1 MRYRERFLN
10 LYIPMR
16 YISSAYTRYL
26 LAIVVILLL
35 ATCKDDEVTPS
46 KTDTANEYVNNW
58 ILENMK
64 FWYLWHDKIPSK
76 PDLAEAPADFFES
89 LLYTS
94 EDRFSW
100 IQDNYQDLINSLQGV
115 SKEAGYEYRL
125 YRESSSNNNVIAQI
139 VYIKPSSPAAQAG
152 LKRGDVITHINEQQ
166 ITLSNYQELIGS
178 IGANHTLRYRPLLVG
193 WDSFDTEKTASLTT
207 VEYQE
212 DPNYMHTVIE
222 SGDHKI
228 GYYVYNFFAVG
239 PTSSSTTYDDEM
251 ESVFADFKA
260 QGITDL
266 VLDLRYNS
274 GGSEAS
280 ANNLASL
287 IGTGV
292 TSNNVFLRRE
302 YNEDVENEI
311 LNDASL
317 GEDYLTSNFKTKASN
332 VGGQLQNSR
341 LYVLTS
347 SRTASAS
354 ELVINSLK
362 PYMQVFIIG
371 DTTYGKNVG
380 SISLYQENDPKNTW
394 GMQPIVLKV
403 YNSLNQSDYSKGFAP
418 DIVNMDNSL
427 YIYPLGDARETLL
440 SVALEQITGQAIN
453 GRVANRETK
462 QFIGSSLDQKP
473 RGFTLNVDQVDI
485 KKVIVH

>member
-1 MRYRERFLN
+1 
-10 LYIPMR
+10 MR
-16 YISSAYTRYL
+16 YISSSYTRYL
-26 LAIVVILLL
+26 LAIAIVFLL
-35 ATCKDDEVTPS
+35 ATCKDDEVEPS
-46 KTDTANEYVNNW
+46 NTTATTEENEYVNNW

-64 FWYLWHDKIPSK
+64 FWYLWNDKIPAN
-76 PDLAEAPADFFES
+76 PDQTKAPADFFES

-100 IQDNYQDLINSLQGV
+100 IQENYQELLNSLQGV
-115 SKEAGYEYRL
+115 SKEGGYEYRL
-125 YRESSSNNNVIAQI
+125 YRESSSNSNVIAQI
-139 VYIKPSSPAAQAG
+139 VYIKPSSPAEQAG
-152 LKRGDVITHINEQQ
+152 LKRGDVITHINDQQ
-166 ITLSNYQELIGS
+166 MTLSNYQTLIGS
-178 IGANHTLRYRPLLVG
+178 IGANHTLRYRPLLIEEEK
-193 WDSFDTEKTASLTT
+193 FDTEKTASITT

-228 GYYVYNFFAVG
+228 GYFVYNFFAVG
-239 PTSSSTTYDDEM
+239 PTSTSTTYDDEM
-251 ESVFADFKA
+251 ESVFADFKS

-274 GGSEAS
+274 GGSETS

-292 TSNNVFLRRE
+292 TSSNVFLKRE

-311 LNDASL
+311 INDASM
-317 GEDYLTSNFKTKASN
+317 GEAYLTSNFKTKASN
-332 VGGQLQNSR
+332 VGSQLQNSR
-341 LYVLTS
+341 LYVLAS

-354 ELVINSLK
+354 ELVINALK
-362 PYMQVFIIG
+362 PYMDVFIVG

-380 SISLYQENDPKNTW
+380 SISLYKENDSKNTW
-394 GMQPIVLKV
+394 GMQPIVVKV
-403 YNSLNQSDYSKGFAP
+403 YNSLNQSDYSKGFVP
-418 DIVNMDNSL
+418 NILNVDNSL
-427 YIYPLGDARETLL
+427 YIYPLGDTRENLL
-440 SVALEQITGQAIN
+440 SLALQQITGQATG
-453 GRVANRETK
+453 GRLANREKK
-462 QFIGSSLDQKP
+462 QFIGSSLDEKA

>member
-1 MRYRERFLN
+1 
-10 LYIPMR
+10 MR
-16 YISSAYTRYL
+16 YISSSYTRYL
-26 LAIVVILLL
+26 LAIAIIFLL

-46 KTDTANEYVNNW
+46 NTTATTEENKYVNNW

-64 FWYLWHDKIPSK
+64 FWYLWNNKIPSN
-76 PDLAEAPADFFES
+76 PDLTEAPADFFES

-100 IQDNYQDLINSLQGV
+100 IQENYQELLNSLQGV
-115 SKEAGYEYRL
+115 SKEGGYEYRL
-125 YRESSSNNNVIAQI
+125 YRESSSNSNVIAQI
-139 VYIKPSSPAAQAG
+139 VYIKPSSPAEQAG
-152 LKRGDVITHINEQQ
+152 LKRGDVITHINDQQ
-166 ITLSNYQELIGS
+166 ITLSNYQALIGS
-178 IGANHTLRYRPLLVG
+178 IGANHTLRYRPLLIEQEK
-193 WDSFDTEKTASLTT
+193 FDTEKTASITT

-222 SGDHKI
+222 SGEHKI
-228 GYYVYNFFAVG
+228 GYFVYNFFAVG
-239 PTSSSTTYDDEM
+239 PTTSSTTYDDKM
-251 ESVFADFKA
+251 ESVFANFKA

-274 GGSEAS
+274 GGSETS

-292 TSNNVFLRRE
+292 TSSNVFLKRE

-311 LNDASL
+311 INDASM
-317 GEDYLTSNFKTKASN
+317 GEAYLTSNFQSKASN

-341 LYVLTS
+341 LYILAS

-354 ELVINSLK
+354 ELVINALK
-362 PYMQVFIIG
+362 PYMDIFIVG

-380 SISLYQENDPKNTW
+380 SISLYKENDSKNTW
-394 GMQPIVLKV
+394 GMQPIVVKV
-403 YNSLNQSDYSKGFAP
+403 YNSLNQSDYSKGFVP
-418 DIVNMDNSL
+418 NILNEDNNL
-427 YIYPLGDARETLL
+427 YIYPLGDTRETLL
-440 SVALEQITGQAIN
+440 SLALEQITGQATS
-453 GRVANRETK
+453 GRMANREKK
-462 QFIGSSLDQKP
+462 QFIGSSLDKKA

-485 KKVIVH
+485 RKVIVH